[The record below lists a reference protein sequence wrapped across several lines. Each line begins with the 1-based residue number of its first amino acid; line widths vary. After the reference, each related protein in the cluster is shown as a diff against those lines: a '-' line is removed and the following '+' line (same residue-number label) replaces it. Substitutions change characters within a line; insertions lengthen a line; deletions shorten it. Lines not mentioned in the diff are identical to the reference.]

1 MHIAEGILPI
11 EWAAVWFVIAFVFIA
26 LGIRI
31 IGKRTK
37 EVRGLMP
44 LLGLT
49 GAAIFLISLIS
60 VPVPIPGTCA
70 HPCGT
75 PLAAIL
81 VGPFISAVL
90 GAIALLMHALFL
102 GHGGITTWGANVVSM
117 AVVGSFVAFGTF
129 LLFRGFNA
137 PVAIAAFSAGLFGN
151 LATYITTSFQLA
163 SALHGP
169 GIAWDMFWRPMVAY
183 ACVYCQPQLPQAEGI
198 WDMFWAIIV
207 AFAPIQG
214 PVAVVEGLITASV
227 ILVVHRYRPEILS
240 HIMFR
245 GKNRRDKTE

>member
-1 MHIAEGILPI
+1 MVCDSLCIYRPGHSYYREENQRGERTDAPSWTNWCRYLPYL
-11 EWAAVWFVIAFVFIA
+11 AHFGPGAY
-26 LGIRI
+26 
-31 IGKRTK
+31 
-37 EVRGLMP
+37 
-44 LLGLT
+44 T
-49 GAAIFLISLIS
+49 GNLCPSLRYTFGGH
-60 VPVPIPGTCA
+60 PG
-70 HPCGT
+70 GT
-75 PLAAIL
+75 VYQRSTGSHSPAYARL
-81 VGPFISAVL
+81 VSRPWGDYHL
-90 GAIALLMHALFL
+90 
-102 GHGGITTWGANVVSM
+102 GANVVSM